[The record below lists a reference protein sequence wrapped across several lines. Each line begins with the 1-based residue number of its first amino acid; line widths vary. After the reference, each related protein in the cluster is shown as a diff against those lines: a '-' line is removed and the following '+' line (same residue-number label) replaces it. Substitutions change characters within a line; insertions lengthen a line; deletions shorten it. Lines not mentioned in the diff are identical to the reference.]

1 MSFGVLCVSP
11 ADKPRNKRIQ
21 EKVFWKIRW
30 PRDGAVC
37 KATLVWAV
45 WYLKCA
51 AWRGLSEG
59 ASGQSESNSGI
70 VANSY

>member
-1 MSFGVLCVSP
+1 MSFRVLCVSP

-37 KATLVWAV
+37 MATLVWVV
-45 WYLKCA
+45 WYLKWA
-51 AWRGLSEG
+51 L
-59 ASGQSESNSGI
+59 
-70 VANSY
+70 